1 MGSLNTRLWDRATAG
16 YGISQHPAMGPRHTG
31 ERGFSAPENGASPHR
46 RTVSLL
52 TIEKRTIA
60 IHIQKMKL

>member
-31 ERGFSAPENGASPHR
+31 ERGFSAPENGKSPYYR
-46 RTVSLL
+46 
-52 TIEKRTIA
+52 EKDDCHTHTKDEI
-60 IHIQKMKL
+60 ITS